1 MKKAFLST
9 LVAVF
14 FALFV
19 VACGNTQDDVTEGE
33 DTVAVENV
41 EGEEMEEAEEMT
53 EEATDMDEAEAE
65 EVEGEVEE
73 EEVEADV
80 E

>member
-1 MKKAFLST
+1 MKKALFSV

-19 VACGNTQDDVTEGE
+19 VACGNTADSDDTTE
-33 DTVAVENV
+33 DTTAVENV
-41 EGEEMEEAEEMT
+41 EGDDVNMEEDMT
-53 EEATDMDEAEAE
+53 EEMDTTATEGE
-65 EVEGEVEE
+65 EVDVDVEE
-73 EEVEADV
+73 EEVV